1 MRHVV
6 LIKLNPYRAIFRVL
20 SQYVWAAVY
29 ENGSEWLNLNDH
41 KIKNKFKSESKIIR
55 FHDYVICHS
64 R

>member
-29 ENGSEWLNLNDH
+29 ENGSGWLNLNYP
-41 KIKNKFKSESKIIR
+41 KIKNKFKSES
-55 FHDYVICHS
+55 
-64 R
+64 